1 MVSDNLIIV
10 VLGSAVISGFLFCAY
25 HMDVLNQKVEYLATE
40 LAKLKPLETTL
51 EVEKEKWKNQAS
63 KYVRKGD

>member
-1 MVSDNLIIV
+1 MSDNLVIII
-10 VLGSAVISGFLFCAY
+10 LGSAVLSGFMFCAY
-25 HMDVLNQKVEYLATE
+25 HISLANQKVEYLATE

-63 KYVRKGD
+63 KYITKGD